1 MAGGCGNVGRVI
13 WHRDVIQMNVD
24 ASVIGVVVAVFL
36 ALFGFL
42 WIINTRLSRLES
54 DTEHIK
60 GVIGELRQEVRD
72 NTDQM
77 RDNMDQMRD
86 NMDRMIAWTASHRH
100 AQDGDGEVI
109 FPVPP
114 TITGATDDADDC

>member
-1 MAGGCGNVGRVI
+1 
-13 WHRDVIQMNVD
+13 MNVD

-77 RDNMDQMRD
+77 RDNMD
-86 NMDRMIAWTASHRH
+86 RMIAWTASHRH